1 MATVRLRDGE
11 VTLYTRGDSK
21 NWYAGFRLA
30 RGGRLQESLKTRNK
44 AVAKERA
51 LERHDDLRA
60 RAKYGL
66 TQNTVTFANAA
77 DAWLLELNKQ
87 VTAGA
92 RKKRTVIDY
101 SPTIERYLKPYF
113 AGKTV
118 DSITATDIGKYRIWR
133 REYWVTVPGSTINL
147 CCHHPALCHRM
158 LEYATQDNIF
168 AVNGS
173 RRRPNL

>member
-1 MATVRLRDGE
+1 MQMATVRLRDGE

-66 TQNTVTFANAA
+66 TQNTVTFAHAA
-77 DAWLLELNKQ
+77 DAWLL
-87 VTAGA
+87 
-92 RKKRTVIDY
+92 
-101 SPTIERYLKPYF
+101 
-113 AGKTV
+113 
-118 DSITATDIGKYRIWR
+118 
-133 REYWVTVPGSTINL
+133 VPSYDETFSRLGSFGP
-147 CCHHPALCHRM
+147 C
-158 LEYATQDNIF
+158 
-168 AVNGS
+168 GG
-173 RRRPNL
+173 PNVLDKCY